1 MNIDRMIGKF
11 LINIG
16 WFKGEPFRL
25 FKVEF
30 VSIDGYCALETIF
43 EIQVAQFICGLYFD
57 NS

>member
-30 VSIDGYCALETIF
+30 VSIDNYSVTLF
-43 EIQVAQFICGLYFD
+43 EIQVVRFLCGLYFD